1 MGSSDDDLVRAARAG
16 ERGAFEALFGRH
28 RGWVVALAW
37 RFTRDRD
44 EAEDVLQ
51 ETFAYL
57 HRKLPALELA
67 GGFRTFLYPVVKHLA
82 LARTEKRRRERPLA
96 AVPEERTAGTAE
108 ERLEDL
114 LGGLS
119 EVQQEV
125 VLLRFADGLEL
136 QEIAEALQ
144 VPLGTVKSRLH
155 SALEILRRR
164 HPNP

>member
-1 MGSSDDDLVRAARAG
+1 MGTSDGDLVRAIRAG
-16 ERGAFEALFGRH
+16 DRGAFEALFGRH
-28 RGWVVALAW
+28 RAWVVALAW
-37 RFTRDRD
+37 RFTRDRE

-57 HRKLPALELA
+57 HRKIPALELTS
-67 GGFRTFLYPVVKHLA
+67 GFKTFLYPVVKHLA
-82 LARTEKRRRERPLA
+82 LARAEKRRRERPLA
-96 AVPEERTAGTAE
+96 ALPDIREAGTPG

-136 QEIAEALQ
+136 QEIADALQ

-155 SALEILRRR
+155 SALEILRGN
-164 HPNP
+164 HPGR